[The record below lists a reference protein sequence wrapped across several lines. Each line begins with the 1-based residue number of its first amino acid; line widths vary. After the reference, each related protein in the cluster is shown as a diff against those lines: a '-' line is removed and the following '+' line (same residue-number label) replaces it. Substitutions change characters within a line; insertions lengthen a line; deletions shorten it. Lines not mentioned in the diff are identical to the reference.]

1 MDKKTKGSW
10 LIYQASKIQK
20 MTNANSFENSSF
32 AGKAGLLLSA
42 LTADNEQL
50 HSIDKVN
57 ALAKSQNIHTKLEL
71 PILISSL
78 EKQGLIDLGKSEI
91 NVLGVTSSSC
101 LTHTYN
107 IFESTDPTEIEKLS
121 IEVCEEA
128 SQQPQILSE
137 VKERYND
144 NYKLSRDESNLLF
157 EEMMS
162 YGFVDHEKVD
172 DTKELLFNG
181 NLFRREEIAKTEK
194 IVSSLSQAEMS
205 KFHEFSGFLDSNACV
220 TLEDSIK
227 ILGQNLFNKL
237 ASVGIYDISTVS
249 NSSEKVQ
256 YVTKPSAFA
265 KYSDNSMVDDAF
277 DLAKM
282 FVSSLT
288 YGMTRS
294 ANHRGRIQSVKILLS
309 TMLNGQP
316 IGPVNAIGEDYK
328 VLEMNGVVSVYIGSK
343 SGRNG
348 YMMKLLKREIGELA
362 LEIFNSFDASQ
373 HSLENLPS
381 AAINRYSGPEIN
393 RINCRKIE
401 KEMNPKSSHDILMAI
416 RTGGFIV

>member
-1 MDKKTKGSW
+1 
-10 LIYQASKIQK
+10 
-20 MTNANSFENSSF
+20 
-32 AGKAGLLLSA
+32 
-42 LTADNEQL
+42 
-50 HSIDKVN
+50 
-57 ALAKSQNIHTKLEL
+57 
-71 PILISSL
+71 
-78 EKQGLIDLGKSEI
+78 
-91 NVLGVTSSSC
+91 
-101 LTHTYN
+101 
-107 IFESTDPTEIEKLS
+107 
-121 IEVCEEA
+121 
-128 SQQPQILSE
+128 
-137 VKERYND
+137 
-144 NYKLSRDESNLLF
+144 
-157 EEMMS
+157 
-162 YGFVDHEKVD
+162 
-172 DTKELLFNG
+172 
-181 NLFRREEIAKTEK
+181 
-194 IVSSLSQAEMS
+194 
-205 KFHEFSGFLDSNACV
+205 
-220 TLEDSIK
+220 
-227 ILGQNLFNKL
+227 
-237 ASVGIYDISTVS
+237 
-249 NSSEKVQ
+249 
-256 YVTKPSAFA
+256 
-265 KYSDNSMVDDAF
+265 MVDDAF

>member
-10 LIYQASKIQK
+10 LVYQASKIQK
-20 MTNANSFENSSF
+20 MTNASSFENSSF

-42 LTADNEQL
+42 LTADSEQL
-50 HSIDKVN
+50 HSMDKVN

-71 PILISSL
+71 PTLIQSL

-107 IFESTDPTEIEKLS
+107 IFESTEPTEIERLS
-121 IEVCEEA
+121 IEICEEA

-137 VKERYND
+137 VKERYGD
-144 NYKLSRDESNLLF
+144 TYHLHKKDSDLLF
-157 EEMMS
+157 EEIMS
-162 YGFVDHEKVD
+162 YGFVDYEKID

-194 IVSSLSQAEMS
+194 VVSSLSQIEMS
-205 KFHEFSGFLDSNACV
+205 KFHEFSIFLDSNACV
-220 TLEDSIK
+220 TIDEAVK
-227 ILGQNLFNKL
+227 ILGEKLFNKL

-294 ANHRGRIQSVKILLS
+294 ASHRGKIQSVKILLA
-309 TMLNGQP
+309 TMLNGQS
-316 IGPVNAIGEDYK
+316 IGPVSAIGEDYK

-343 SGRNG
+343 SGRKG

-381 AAINRYSGPEIN
+381 AAINRYSGPEVN
-393 RINCRKIE
+393 RMNYRKIE
-401 KEMNPKSSHDILMAI
+401 REVNPKSSHDLLMAI
-416 RTGGFIV
+416 RTGGL